1 MAQDGAITL
10 RTYVFLDSLQPQLAA
25 FLGVTGRGFP
35 PVRDMASL
43 WVEIAP
49 GIAINQIT
57 DICLK
62 ATRVQPANQV
72 VERAFGILELH
83 DRDQGEVRQA
93 GRAVLR
99 HLEMEEV
106 DRLKPAVVSKQVIR
120 AIEPMHAQVINRNR
134 EGSMIIPGESLLIF
148 ETAPAAYVVYAANE
162 AEKAATVKLV
172 HVQPYGAFGRL
183 MMSGEESNI
192 DSAMEAAGRAIES
205 LAGKAHEVPRT
216 A

>member
-1 MAQDGAITL
+1 MADANAIAL

-35 PVRDMASL
+35 PLRDMASL

-49 GIAINQIT
+49 GIAINNIT
-57 DICLK
+57 DVCLK

-83 DRDQGEVRQA
+83 DADQGEVRQA
-93 GRAVLR
+93 GRAILDT
-99 HLEMEEV
+99 LQMEES
-106 DRLKPAVVSKQVIR
+106 DRMKPQVATKQIIR

-134 EGSMIIPGESLLIF
+134 NGSMIIPGESLLIF
-148 ETAPAAYVVYAANE
+148 ETAPAAYAVYAANE
-162 AEKAATVKLV
+162 AEKAADVKLI

-183 MMSGEESNI
+183 MMSGEESSI
-192 DSAMEAAGRAIES
+192 DSAMEAAAAAVEGLTGREATTS
-205 LAGKAHEVPRT
+205 
-216 A
+216 